1 MKPSTQTFQLIQ
13 SAIQQDKK
21 NYNWPDHLAA
31 HAGRVCEASGELMR
45 FSLHTKYS
53 RKANEKV
60 SKVQIER
67 MRTAAA
73 KVAARAMRFLE
84 NTNDATHVNK

>member
-1 MKPSTQTFQLIQ
+1 MKPSTETWQLIQ

-31 HAGRVCEASGELMR
+31 QAGRVCETTGELMKN
-45 FSLHTKYS
+45 SLHAKYS

-60 SKVQIER
+60 SKVQVDR
-67 MRTAAA
+67 MRLAAA
-73 KVAARAMRFLE
+73 KVAARAIRFLE
-84 NTNDATHVNK
+84 NK